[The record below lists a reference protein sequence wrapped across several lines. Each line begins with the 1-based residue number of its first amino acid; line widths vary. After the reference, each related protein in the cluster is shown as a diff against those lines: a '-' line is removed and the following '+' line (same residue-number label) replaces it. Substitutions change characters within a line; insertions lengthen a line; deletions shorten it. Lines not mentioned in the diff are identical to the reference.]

1 VGATEAVY
9 DGTDYVITGRK
20 SYVTNGPIAD
30 WIAVSAEVE
39 GKPAFLLVENGQRG
53 VDLGPRLKTLG
64 YNGLAVSSLELNH
77 ARVPRGHVLGPFD
90 DRSVLMFLVQTQD
103 LILTV
108 AGLGVMERA
117 VAAAKDYAE
126 SHSRGRKPVSRFQ
139 ETRFKLAE
147 MLTLLQTAQL
157 LTYRAGWLYRASD
170 PEAATVILCAKVF
183 GSEASEQVSTL
194 AMQIMAGR
202 GYISGNPVE
211 RAYRDAKFAA
221 LAGTTS
227 EIARMSI
234 AADLLTRHKV

>member
-1 VGATEAVY
+1 
-9 DGTDYVITGRK
+9 
-20 SYVTNGPIAD
+20 
-30 WIAVSAEVE
+30 
-39 GKPAFLLVENGQRG
+39 
-53 VDLGPRLKTLG
+53 
-64 YNGLAVSSLELNH
+64 
-77 ARVPRGHVLGPFD
+77 
-90 DRSVLMFLVQTQD
+90 
-103 LILTV
+103 
-108 AGLGVMERA
+108 
-117 VAAAKDYAE
+117 
-126 SHSRGRKPVSRFQ
+126 
-139 ETRFKLAE
+139 